1 MQSWNNLTNGIKLF
15 SLNSYHAVV
24 YLIINHIPQLK
35 INTMGFI
42 KEFKDFAMKG
52 NLVDIAVAFVM
63 GGAFGKVVTSFTE
76 GIVAPLIGMI
86 GGADLSKNMYVLKAA
101 VLDASGKVVSEAVVI
116 KWGDFVTAI
125 INFIIV
131 AFVMFLVIKAI
142 NSMKKKEEAAPSA
155 PSSTDQLLMEI
166 RDALKK

>member
-1 MQSWNNLTNGIKLF
+1 MAF
-15 SLNSYHAVV
+15 
-24 YLIINHIPQLK
+24 
-35 INTMGFI
+35 F

-76 GIVAPLIGMI
+76 GIVSPLIGMI
-86 GGADLSKNMYVLKAA
+86 GGADLSKNMYILKPAVMDAA
-101 VLDASGKVVSEAVVI
+101 GKVITEAVAV
-116 KWGDFVTAI
+116 KYGDFLTAI

-142 NSMKKKEEAAPSA
+142 NSLKKKEEAAAPA
-155 PSSTDQLLMEI
+155 GPSSTDALLMEI
-166 RDALKK
+166 RDSLKK

>member
-1 MQSWNNLTNGIKLF
+1 
-15 SLNSYHAVV
+15 
-24 YLIINHIPQLK
+24 
-35 INTMGFI
+35 MGFI

-86 GGADLSKNMYVLKAA
+86 GGSDLSKNVFVLKKA
-101 VLDASGKVVSEAVVI
+101 VAEVKDASGVVI
-116 KWGDFVTAI
+116 TQGAAEVALKWGDFVTAI

-142 NSMKKKEEAAPSA
+142 NSMKKKQEEAPAG
-155 PSSTDQLLMEI
+155 PSSTDALLMEI

>member
-1 MQSWNNLTNGIKLF
+1 
-15 SLNSYHAVV
+15 
-24 YLIINHIPQLK
+24 
-35 INTMGFI
+35 MGFI

-63 GGAFGKVVTSFTE
+63 GGAFGKVVSTFTE
-76 GIVAPLIGMI
+76 GVVSPLIGMI
-86 GGADLSKNMYVLKAA
+86 GGADLSKNVWTLKEAVTDAA
-101 VLDASGKVVSEAVVI
+101 GKVTAEAVTV
-116 KWGDFVTAI
+116 KYGDFISAI

-131 AFVMFLVIKAI
+131 AFVMFLIIKGI

-155 PSSTDQLLMEI
+155 PPEDITLLREI

>member
-1 MQSWNNLTNGIKLF
+1 MISSPPKK
-15 SLNSYHAVV
+15 YC
-24 YLIINHIPQLK
+24 
-35 INTMGFI
+35 MGFI

-76 GIVAPLIGMI
+76 GIVSPLIGMI
-86 GGADLSKNMYVLKAA
+86 GGADLSKNMYVLKPA
-101 VLDASGKVVSEAVVI
+101 VLDAAGKVVTEAVAL
-116 KWGDFVTAI
+116 KYGDFLTAI

-131 AFVMFLVIKAI
+131 AFVMFLVIKGI

-166 RDALKK
+166 RDSLKK